1 LTIATT
7 EKKSTPLVTCS
18 QPEFISER
26 EGLIRSTMTRQP
38 TIRANFDAS
47 QPSSGTVSVSCL
59 GPEIAGLLARSARS
73 DDLLKSIFRVTVL
86 EDSSHESIGIPDV
99 IGRYRIMEDEVEF
112 IPHFPFEHD
121 VEYRVS
127 FDPRP
132 LGSFFREERSY
143 LDFAIPAEQQVYP
156 PARVNHVFPSG
167 EVLPENLLRFYVCFS
182 DSMQH
187 GHVAEHIFLLD
198 SAGCPVSDVL
208 YRAPLELWDR
218 TMRHLTVLLDP
229 GRLKRWVG
237 PNVELGPPLKAGQ
250 DYSLEVGSGMADL
263 FGRPLCEPFRK
274 RFRVAEPVRNQVST
288 EHWELQP
295 PETGSRRLL
304 TLSFPEPLDW
314 ALLQRMI
321 TIESED
327 GSTIDGAI
335 VIDQCERRW
344 NFAPELPWMPG
355 KYRVRVN
362 PGLEDV
368 CGNNLAGAF
377 ERPLSF
383 TDIRDDS
390 SSSLFFQLAAT

>member
-1 LTIATT
+1 
-7 EKKSTPLVTCS
+7 
-18 QPEFISER
+18 
-26 EGLIRSTMTRQP
+26 MTRQP

-47 QPSSGTVSVSCL
+47 QPSSGTVSIRCL
-59 GPEIAGLLARSARS
+59 GPEIAGLIAGSARPG
-73 DDLLKSIFRVTVL
+73 DLLKSIFRVTVL

-112 IPHFPFEHD
+112 IPYFPFEHG
-121 VEYRVS
+121 VKYHVS

-132 LGSFFREERSY
+132 LGSFVREERSY
-143 LDFAIPAEQQVYP
+143 LNFAVPAEQQSYP
-156 PARVNHVFPSG
+156 PTRVNHVFPSS

-182 DSMQH
+182 HSMQR
-187 GHVAEHIFLLD
+187 GHVTKHVFLLD
-198 SAGCPVSDVL
+198 SAGCPVSDAL

-218 TMRHLTVLLDP
+218 TMRRLTVLLDP

-237 PNVELGPPLKAGQ
+237 PNVELGAPLKAGQ
-250 DYSLEVGSGMADL
+250 DYSLEIGSGITDL

-274 RFRVAEPVRNQVST
+274 RFRVTEPVRNQVAT
-288 EHWELQP
+288 EHWKLQP
-295 PETGSRRLL
+295 PETGSRRPL

-327 GSTIDGAI
+327 ESTIDGAI

-344 NFAPELPWMPG
+344 NFTPELPWMPG

-362 PGLEDV
+362 PDLEDV

-377 ERPLSF
+377 ERPLGF
-383 TDIRDDS
+383 TDIRDGS